1 MRVIKELT
9 PGASVPASLRRCLL
23 APEQLISTSRE
34 SEVNRI
40 SVLASTLAV
49 ATLCMGG
56 PALARDQLKIVG
68 SSTVFPYTQ
77 AVAEEFGKKTGKK
90 APVVESTGTGGGMK
104 IFCQGIGES
113 NPDITGA
120 SRAMKKS
127 EWELCTKNGVTD
139 ITEIQIGYDGL
150 SVAQSK
156 KGNPIDLSKAQL
168 FLALASEVPDGDKLV
183 PNPNKKWSQVDKSL
197 PDVAITVYG
206 PPPTSGTRDAFVE
219 LAMHEGC
226 KTLDYFKKKKGELD
240 KEKFEALL
248 KEKCTPMRQDGPFIE
263 AGENDN
269 LIVQRIEADANAL
282 GIFGYS
288 FLYENQDKLQGVKIA
303 GVEPGFETIADGSYG
318 LSRPLY
324 IYLKNAHRKVI
335 PGMNE
340 FIAEY
345 TSNEA
350 MGADGYLHER
360 GLVVLSDDQLKEMQ
374 DRAKSGEKMA
384 APTS

>member
-1 MRVIKELT
+1 M
-9 PGASVPASLRRCLL
+9 L
-23 APEQLISTSRE
+23 ALAEAHTQRRE

-40 SVLASTLAV
+40 SVMASALVVAAV
-49 ATLCMGG
+49 CTGG
-56 PALARDQLKIVG
+56 PALARDQIKVVG

-77 AVAEEFGKKTGKK
+77 AVAKEFGKKTGKR

-104 IFCQGIGES
+104 IFCQGVGEA

-127 EWELCTKNGVTD
+127 EFELCTKNGVGD

-150 SVAQSK
+150 SIAQSS
-156 KGNPIDLSKAQL
+156 KGKPMDLTKAQI
-168 FLALASEVPDGDKLV
+168 FLALASEVPNGDKLV
-183 PNPNKKWSQVDKSL
+183 PNPYKKWSDVDKSL
-197 PDVAITVYG
+197 PDTAITVYG

-226 KTLDYFKKKKGELD
+226 KALDYYKKQKDTLS
-240 KEKFEALL
+240 KEDFEKLL

-269 LIVQRIEADANAL
+269 LIVQRIEADPNAV

-303 GVEPGFETIADGSYG
+303 GVAPSFDTIADHSYG
-318 LSRPLY
+318 LSRPLF
-324 IYLKNAHRKVI
+324 IYVKNAHRKVI
-335 PGMNE
+335 PGMDE
-340 FIAEY
+340 FLAEY
-345 TSNEA
+345 TSDEA
-350 MGADGYLHER
+350 MGDGGYLHER
-360 GLVVLSDDQLKEMQ
+360 GLVVLGADQLKEMQ
-374 DRAKSGEKMA
+374 ERAKNAEKMSP
-384 APTS
+384 PTS

>member
-1 MRVIKELT
+1 M
-9 PGASVPASLRRCLL
+9 
-23 APEQLISTSRE
+23 
-34 SEVNRI
+34 NRI
-40 SVLASTLAV
+40 AIVASTLAV
-49 ATLCMGG
+49 AALCTGG
-56 PALARDQLKIVG
+56 QALARDQIKIVG

-104 IFCQGIGES
+104 IFCQGIGED

-127 EWELCTKNGVTD
+127 EFELCTKNGVTD
-139 ITEIQIGYDGL
+139 VTELLIGYDGL
-150 SVAQSK
+150 SIAQSR
-156 KGNPIDLSKAQL
+156 KGKPMDLSKEQI
-168 FLALASEVPDGDKLV
+168 FLALASEIPDGDKLV
-183 PNPNKKWSQVDKSL
+183 PNPNKKWSDIDKSF

-226 KTLDYFKKKKGELD
+226 GELEYFKKNKD
-240 KEKFEALL
+240 QV

-269 LIVQRIEADANAL
+269 LIVQRIEADPNAL

-288 FLYENQDKLQGVKIA
+288 FLYENQDKLQGVKV
-303 GVEPGFETIADGSYG
+303 GSTTPSFETIADGSYG
-318 LSRPLY
+318 LSRPLFIY
-324 IYLKNAHRKVI
+324 IKNPHRKVI
-335 PGMNE
+335 AGMDE
-340 FIAEY
+340 FITEY
-345 TSNEA
+345 TSDES
-350 MGADGYLHER
+350 MGEDGYLHER
-360 GLVVLSDDQLKEMQ
+360 GLVVLPEDKLKEMQ
-374 DRAKSGEKMA
+374 DRAKDGEKMG